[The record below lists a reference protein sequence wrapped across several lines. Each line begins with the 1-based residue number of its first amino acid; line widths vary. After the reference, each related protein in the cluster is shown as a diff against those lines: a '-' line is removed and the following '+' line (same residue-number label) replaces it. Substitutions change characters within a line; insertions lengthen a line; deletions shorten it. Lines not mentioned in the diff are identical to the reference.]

1 MHGIPGLSSDWNVCD
16 QTCPSSVQILA
27 KILIFQ
33 LNQEFPDLVYFS
45 REIGPNS
52 VWILAKNPDF
62 FNKIRSFQVPLT
74 VSYTEPSIPSCVGGG
89 GTKIYLF
96 LSRISAMDNF
106 HTFRLELFSIRTL
119 NTQVWGVGTKIIW
132 FCVLRIGQLDV
143 LVAILKPSTHDPGG
157 GEPK

>member
-1 MHGIPGLSSDWNVCD
+1 MTSRGGLNQSLQLCMESQALV
-16 QTCPSSVQILA
+16 QTGTFVTKPVRVRSGYWP

-89 GTKIYLF
+89 GGQNRFI
-96 LSRISAMDNF
+96 LSGISAMYNF
-106 HTFRLELFSIRTL
+106 DTFRLELFSIRTL
-119 NTQVWGVGTKIIW
+119 DTQVWGVGTKKI
-132 FCVLRIGQLDV
+132 
-143 LVAILKPSTHDPGG
+143 
-157 GEPK
+157 

>member
-1 MHGIPGLSSDWNVCD
+1 MEFQALV
-16 QTCPSSVQILA
+16 QTGTFVTKPVRVRSGYWP

-74 VSYTEPSIPSCVGGG
+74 VSYTKPSIPVCVGGG
-89 GTKIYLF
+89 GQNIF
-96 LSRISAMDNF
+96 IFVRN
-106 HTFRLELFSIRTL
+106 
-119 NTQVWGVGTKIIW
+119 
-132 FCVLRIGQLDV
+132 IGHGY
-143 LVAILKPSTHDPGG
+143 P
-157 GEPK
+157 

>member
-1 MHGIPGLSSDWNVCD
+1 MYVTSRGGLNQSLQLCMESQALV
-16 QTCPSSVQILA
+16 QTGTFVTKPVRVRSGYWP

-33 LNQEFPDLVYFS
+33 LNREFPDLVYFY

-52 VWILAKNPDF
+52 VRILAKNPDF

-96 LSRISAMDNF
+96 LSGILAMDNF
-106 HTFRLELFSIRTL
+106 HTFSLELFSIRTL
-119 NTQVWGVGTKIIW
+119 DTQVWGVGTKII
-132 FCVLRIGQLDV
+132 
-143 LVAILKPSTHDPGG
+143 
-157 GEPK
+157 

>member
-1 MHGIPGLSSDWNVCD
+1 MYVTSRGGLNQSLQLCMESQALV
-16 QTCPSSVQILA
+16 QTGTFVTKPVRVRSGYWP
-27 KILIFQ
+27 KIMIFQ
-33 LNQEFPDLVYFS
+33 LNQEFPDLVYFY
-45 REIGPNS
+45 REIDPNS

-119 NTQVWGVGTKIIW
+119 NTQVWGVGTKII
-132 FCVLRIGQLDV
+132 
-143 LVAILKPSTHDPGG
+143 
-157 GEPK
+157 

>member
-1 MHGIPGLSSDWNVCD
+1 MTSRGGLNQSLQLCMEFQALV
-16 QTCPSSVQILA
+16 QTGTFVTKPVRVRSGYWP

-33 LNQEFPDLVYFS
+33 LNREFPDLVYFS

-52 VWILAKNPDF
+52 VRILAKNPDF

-96 LSRISAMDNF
+96 LSGISAMDNF
-106 HTFRLELFSIRTL
+106 DTFRLELFSIRTL
-119 NTQVWGVGTKIIW
+119 DTQVWGVGTKII
-132 FCVLRIGQLDV
+132 
-143 LVAILKPSTHDPGG
+143 
-157 GEPK
+157 

>member
-1 MHGIPGLSSDWNVCD
+1 MTSRGGLNQSLQLCMESQALV
-16 QTCPSSVQILA
+16 QTGTFVTKPVRVRSGYWP

-33 LNQEFPDLVYFS
+33 LNREFPDLVYFS

-52 VWILAKNPDF
+52 VRILAKSPDF

-96 LSRISAMDNF
+96 LSGISAMDNF
-106 HTFRLELFSIRTL
+106 DTFRLELFSIRTL
-119 NTQVWGVGTKIIW
+119 DTQVWGVGTKII
-132 FCVLRIGQLDV
+132 
-143 LVAILKPSTHDPGG
+143 
-157 GEPK
+157 